1 MSEACPGAGA
11 GLLVGGTKACALVGR
26 AELFPP
32 MGRAMSD
39 GAFWGICELS
49 TAQAAC
55 LLMGGA
61 VFLSCQL
68 FGMSSIGAWRQLGED
83 KSWH

>member
-1 MSEACPGAGA
+1 MRLAQ
-11 GLLVGGTKACALVGR
+11 GLVQASWWEGLKPVLWWV
-26 AELFPP
+26 ELSFSPL

-55 LLMGGA
+55 LLMSGA

-68 FGMSSIGAWRQLGED
+68 FGMSSIEAWRQLGED